1 MDTSHRLPIRLRIA
15 LYSHDAVGLGHVR
28 RNLAIAGALAPLG
41 ADILLLTGTPSAS
54 ILPRPPGVEVLGL
67 PALSKDA
74 AGRYRARH
82 LELATDEVLRLR
94 ARVAEAALLEL
105 DPDLLIVDKHPRG
118 VGYELDSVLARLR
131 ARGGTRVVLGLRDV
145 LDEPQRTVH
154 EWRRDDSTAAL
165 DAWYDEVWVYG
176 DPRVHDV
183 GAQLAADGPL
193 PVPVR
198 HTGYL
203 TPQPASRPS
212 PGPEGPLVVGTV
224 GGGSDG
230 LALAAAVAAA
240 DLPPGHR
247 AVVVTGPDMPDAD
260 RALVEVVA
268 AGRPDVEVH
277 RMVPGMD
284 AVLDRASAVVTMG
297 GYNAVCESMARGL
310 PTLVV
315 PRVSPRREQ
324 QVRAHALARLGAVDV
339 LDPDQATAQA
349 IGTWLRG
356 AVHRVPQRP
365 AGLDLRGLDRVQQHA
380 RRLLAGAV
388 RRSHRAVS

>member
-1 MDTSHRLPIRLRIA
+1 MDTSHRLRIA

-28 RNLAIAGALAPLG
+28 RNLAIAAALAPLG
-41 ADILLLTGTPSAS
+41 ADILLLTGTPTAS
-54 ILPRPPGVEVLGL
+54 ILPRPAGCEFLGL
-67 PALSKDA
+67 PALSKDP
-74 AGRYRARH
+74 AGRYRGRH
-82 LELATDEVLRLR
+82 LELAADDVLRLR

-118 VGYELDSVLARLR
+118 VGYELDSVLERLR
-131 ARGGTRVVLGLRDV
+131 ARGGTRVVLGLRDI
-145 LDEPQRTVH
+145 LDEPQRTLL
-154 EWRRDDSTAAL
+154 EWRRDQSTAAL
-165 DAWYDEVWVYG
+165 EAWYDEVWVYG
-176 DPRVHDV
+176 DQRVHDV
-183 GAQLAADGPL
+183 GAQLSVDGSL

-203 TPQPASRPS
+203 TAQPPARPA
-212 PGPEGPLVVGTV
+212 PGPDGPLIVGAV
-224 GGGSDG
+224 GGGCDG

-240 DLPPGHR
+240 DLPAGHR

-268 AGRPDVEVH
+268 AGRADVEVR
-277 RMVPGMD
+277 RMVPGLD
-284 AVLDRASAVVTMG
+284 SVLDQASAVVTMG

-315 PRVSPRREQ
+315 PRVTPRREQ

-339 LDPDQATAQA
+339 LDPDQATAHA

-365 AGLDLRGLDRVQQHA
+365 ADLDLRGLDRVQQHA

>member
-1 MDTSHRLPIRLRIA
+1 MDTSHRLRIA

-28 RNLAIAGALAPLG
+28 RNLAIAAALAPLG
-41 ADILLLTGTPSAS
+41 ADILLLTGTPTATV
-54 ILPRPPGVEVLGL
+54 LPRPAGCEVLAL
-67 PALSKDA
+67 PALSKDPG
-74 AGRYRARH
+74 GRYRARH
-82 LELATDEVLRLR
+82 LELAADDVLRLR

-118 VGYELDSVLARLR
+118 VGYELDGVLERLR
-131 ARGGTRVVLGLRDV
+131 SRGGTRVVLGLRDV
-145 LDEPQRTVH
+145 LDEPQRTLL
-154 EWRRDDSTAAL
+154 EWRQDDCSAAL
-165 DAWYDEVWVYG
+165 ETWYDEVWVYG

-183 GAQLAADGPL
+183 GAELSADGPL

-203 TPQPASRPS
+203 TAQPPARRAPH
-212 PGPEGPLVVGTV
+212 PDGPLVVGAV

-240 DLPPGHR
+240 DLPAGHR

-268 AGRPDVEVH
+268 AGRPDVEV
-277 RMVPGMD
+277 RGLVPGLD
-284 AVLDRASAVVTMG
+284 AVLDQASAVVTMG

-315 PRVSPRREQ
+315 PRVTPRREQ
-324 QVRAHALARLGAVDV
+324 LVRAQALARHGAVDV
-339 LDPDQATAQA
+339 LEPERATSQA
-349 IGTWLRG
+349 IGSWLRG
-356 AVHRVPQRP
+356 AVHRLPQRP
-365 AGLDLRGLDRVQQHA
+365 ADIDLRGLDRVQQHA

>member
-1 MDTSHRLPIRLRIA
+1 MDTSHRRSNRLRIA

-54 ILPRPPGVEVLGL
+54 VLPRPPGCEVLGL
-67 PALSKDA
+67 PALSKDT

-82 LELATDEVLRLR
+82 LELAAHEVLRLR

-105 DPDLLIVDKHPRG
+105 APDLLIVDKHPRG
-118 VGYELDSVLARLR
+118 VGYELDGVLRRLR
-131 ARGGTRVVLGLRDV
+131 SRGGTRVVLGLRDV
-145 LDEPQRTVH
+145 LDEPERTVR
-154 EWRRDDSTAAL
+154 EWHRDDCTAAL
-165 DAWYDEVWVYG
+165 RAWYDEVWVYG

-183 GAQLAADGPL
+183 GAQLAADGAL

-203 TPQPASRPS
+203 TAQPAPRL
-212 PGPEGPLVVGTV
+212 GAGAEGRLVVGTV

-240 DLPPGHR
+240 ELPPGHR

-268 AGRPDVEVH
+268 AGRADVEVR
-277 RMVPGMD
+277 RMEPGLD
-284 AVLDRASAVVTMG
+284 AVLDQASAVVTMG

-339 LDPDQATAQA
+339 LDPDQATARA

-356 AVHRVPQRP
+356 AVHRVHERP
-365 AGLDLRGLDRVQQHA
+365 ADIDLRGLDRVQQHA
-380 RRLLAGAV
+380 RRLLVGAV